1 MGYSTAQA
9 KAFINQ
15 IAPLMQAE
23 AHKRGYKIVSTAI
36 AQAIIESAANTSKLG
51 YMYHNYFGLKCG
63 KSWKGP
69 SVNLKTKEEYSPG
82 TLTTIKDNF
91 RVYSDM
97 EQGVRGYYD
106 FISTS
111 RYANLKTATTAK
123 QYAEYLKADGYAT
136 SSSYVNTLV
145 NTVSKYGLTVYDTHT
160 EEPKLT
166 EPKNY
171 PTLKKGSKNE
181 YVRAWQTFLNL
192 NGYDCGMND
201 GIFGS
206 KTEKAVRAWQKA
218 HPECGKADGIIG
230 PKTWASLPI
239 I

>member
-9 KAFINQ
+9 KQFINQ
-15 IAPLMQAE
+15 IAPLIQIEAE
-23 AHKRGYKIVSTAI
+23 RRGYKIVSTVI
-36 AQAIIESAANTSKLG
+36 AQAIIESAAGTSGLAK
-51 YMYHNYFGLKCG
+51 YHNYFGLKCG
-63 KSWKGP
+63 KAWKGP
-69 SVNLKTKEEYSPG
+69 SVNMKTKEEYKVG

-97 EQGVRGYYD
+97 AQGVRGYYD
-106 FISTS
+106 FISTA

-136 SSSYVNTLV
+136 SSTYVNTLV
-145 NTVSKYGLTVYDTHT
+145 NTVSKYGLAVYDTHT
-160 EEPKLT
+160 QDEQEVK
-166 EPKNY
+166 KY
-171 PTLKKGSKNE
+171 PTLRKGDRNE

-201 GIFGS
+201 GIFGQ
-206 KTEKAVRAWQKA
+206 KTLNAVKAWQKN
-218 HPECGKADGIIG
+218 HGLTADGIIG
-230 PKTWASLPI
+230 PKTWATLPI

>member
-160 EEPKLT
+160 EEPKPT

-201 GIFGS
+201 GIFGA
-206 KTEKAVRAWQKA
+206 KTEKAVKAWQKN
-218 HPECGKADGIIG
+218 HGLKADGIIG
-230 PKTWASLPI
+230 PNTWATLPI
-239 I
+239 IN